1 MRVLSNQQSL
11 NFYAIPVSQWRCKTL
26 NNKTKNIT
34 IVALEKRDLNF
45 VEKFIEKI
53 NIICPKDNLKQKLVS
68 ETIRTIKDILSMTNK
83 SFDKVKMFLAIH
95 ESTPCGLL
103 VGNVPKRKLDTDQI
117 KFSSRHNQAKNE
129 TELDWLVTWIPRGKS
144 KIKGVGKAL
153 VGEYFRTVKKDKYRD
168 VFVRSE
174 VPENSYATDFY
185 ESLGFERL
193 SEKRLKL
200 FNKNSAQYVISD
212 YGEGSDDI
220 IPMIITRKS
229 LQETAEDLSKIMMR
243 QEFKRNSIEAE
254 DLIKI

>member
-1 MRVLSNQQSL
+1 M
-11 NFYAIPVSQWRCKTL
+11 
-26 NNKTKNIT
+26 
-34 IVALEKRDLNF
+34 
-45 VEKFIEKI
+45 
-53 NIICPKDNLKQKLVS
+53 
-68 ETIRTIKDILSMTNK
+68 
-83 SFDKVKMFLAIH
+83 
-95 ESTPCGLL
+95 
-103 VGNVPKRKLDTDQI
+103 
-117 KFSSRHNQAKNE
+117 
-129 TELDWLVTWIPRGKS
+129 
-144 KIKGVGKAL
+144 
-153 VGEYFRTVKKDKYRD
+153 
-168 VFVRSE
+168 RSE